1 MTGLPLLTDLDV
13 GARKVLLRLDLNAP
27 VDLQGLITD
36 ETRIDR
42 VLPTLRS
49 LADSGAR
56 TVILSHFGRPKGKTV
71 ADLSLG
77 FLKQPLSRA
86 IGNEVGFAAD
96 CIGPTAASLVESLEP
111 GAFALL
117 ENLRFRPGEEA
128 NDPIFAV
135 ALARLGDVYV
145 NDAFSVSHRAHA
157 SVVGLPALLPRAAGL
172 SMQAELEALDSAI
185 GSPRRPVM
193 AIVGGAKV
201 STKLALLGNLI
212 AKVDHLAIGGAMA
225 NTFLAARGFSI
236 GRSLQEAD
244 MRDTARQ
251 ILAAAKSAGCE
262 IILPVDAVVADRLES
277 GAPSTTV
284 DVPKIPADK
293 MVLDIGPASADQIGE
308 RIPVCKTILWNGP
321 VGAFEFP
328 PFDAATKA
336 LAQATAAAT
345 KAGRTI
351 SVAGGGDT
359 VAALAHAGVADDFT
373 YVSTAGGAFL
383 EWLEGKTLPGVAAL
397 QI

>member
-1 MTGLPLLTDLDV
+1 MTGLPQLTNLDV

-27 VDLQGLITD
+27 VDLQGVITD

-42 VLPTLRS
+42 VLPTLRA

-56 TVILSHFGRPKGKTV
+56 TVILSHFGRPKGKAV

-77 FLKQPLSRA
+77 FLKQPLSQA
-86 IGNEVGFAAD
+86 IGTEVGFATD
-96 CIGPTAASLVESLEP
+96 CIGPTAASLIDSLEP
-111 GAFALL
+111 GGFALL
-117 ENLRFRPGEEA
+117 ENLRFHPGEEA

-157 SVVGLPALLPRAAGL
+157 SIVGLPALLPHAAGL

-185 GSPRRPVM
+185 GRPKRPVM

-225 NTFLAARGFSI
+225 NTFLAAQGHPV

-244 MRDTARQ
+244 RHATARQ
-251 ILAAAKSAGCE
+251 ILSHAKSAGCE
-262 IILPVDAVVADRLES
+262 IILPIDAVVADKLES

-284 DVPKIPADK
+284 DVRKIPADK
-293 MVLDIGPASADQIGE
+293 MVLDIGPASAAHVGE
-308 RIPVCKTILWNGP
+308 RIPTCQTVLWNGP

-328 PFDAATKA
+328 PFDAATTA

-345 KAGRTI
+345 KAGKTI

-397 QI
+397 QN

>member
-1 MTGLPLLTDLDV
+1 
-13 GARKVLLRLDLNAP
+13 
-27 VDLQGLITD
+27 
-36 ETRIDR
+36 
-42 VLPTLRS
+42 
-49 LADSGAR
+49 
-56 TVILSHFGRPKGKTV
+56 
-71 ADLSLG
+71 
-77 FLKQPLSRA
+77 
-86 IGNEVGFAAD
+86 
-96 CIGPTAASLVESLEP
+96 
-111 GAFALL
+111 
-117 ENLRFRPGEEA
+117 
-128 NDPIFAV
+128 
-135 ALARLGDVYV
+135 
-145 NDAFSVSHRAHA
+145 
-157 SVVGLPALLPRAAGL
+157 
-172 SMQAELEALDSAI
+172 
-185 GSPRRPVM
+185 M